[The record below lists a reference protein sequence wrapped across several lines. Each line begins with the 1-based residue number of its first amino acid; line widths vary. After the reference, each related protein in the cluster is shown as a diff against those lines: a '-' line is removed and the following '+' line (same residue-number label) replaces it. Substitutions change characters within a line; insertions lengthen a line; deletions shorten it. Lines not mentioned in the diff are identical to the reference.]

1 MSQHF
6 LLTAAARSVS
16 LKQILR
22 MEEAEAWA
30 MFCSIRWPETEGGAG
45 LPALRMSDVLE
56 VPAAQRSA
64 AVPLLGLPARL
75 QPDVGHPVRLPQAG
89 DPRLP
94 GGGRDLLRR
103 GQGQGGARAV
113 ARSRR
118 SVQDRLRAGP
128 QDPRSDGL
136 GG

>member
-6 LLTAAARSVS
+6 LLSAAARTVS

-22 MEEAEAWA
+22 MEEDEAWA
-30 MFCSIRWPETEGGAG
+30 TVLFDPLAGDRGGAG
-45 LPALRMSDVLE
+45 VPALRLSDLLVL
-56 VPAAQRSA
+56 PAAQRSA
-64 AVPLLGLPARL
+64 TVPLLGLPARL
-75 QPDVGHPVRLPQAG
+75 QPDLGHPVRLPQAG

-94 GGGRDLLRR
+94 GGGGDLLRR

-118 SVQDRLRAGP
+118 S
-128 QDPRSDGL
+128 
-136 GG
+136 